1 MISSADF
8 TVSLLGAVGR
18 FSTANRTPG
27 GASAAGRSEA
37 DGIVSGRS
45 HDRQRAVFMSATGQ
59 LHGRLRAVSRVR
71 CQTIAAYPQ
80 IVITPLKI
88 HNKSPARGA
97 SLSWARRLTSE
108 MSAEVDEGARESADA
123 CSEHGLVPAPERRTT
138 EDVAHGL
145 GVRRHKR
152 DHQRRWSSR

>member
-8 TVSLLGAVGR
+8 TVSLLGAAGR

-37 DGIVSGRS
+37 NDVVSGRS

-71 CQTIAAYPQ
+71 CQWRGLATRYDKLAITYRSAAVLQ
-80 IVITPLKI
+80 ACIRWLHLLGDTP
-88 HNKSPARGA
+88 
-97 SLSWARRLTSE
+97 
-108 MSAEVDEGARESADA
+108 
-123 CSEHGLVPAPERRTT
+123 
-138 EDVAHGL
+138 
-145 GVRRHKR
+145 
-152 DHQRRWSSR
+152 